1 MSQFRSSALAIKW
14 TELHKQRQ
22 QLIEGKNTPKTEEKI
37 DLISSLMSSCKTG
50 FMLPE
55 AKIKKSIKFL
65 KEHTGRQ
72 RIRYGVIPEGEKAHT
87 ILFKNIVLL
96 YVEQGENII
105 FREHSTE
112 K

>member
-1 MSQFRSSALAIKW
+1 MSQFRSSALAVKW

-22 QLIEGKNTPKTEEKI
+22 ELIEGKKNAKIEDKI

-65 KEHTGRQ
+65 KEQTGRE
-72 RIRYGVIPEGEKAHT
+72 RVKYGIMPEGLKPTT
-87 ILFKNIVLL
+87 ILFKNLVLL
-96 YVEQGENII
+96 YVEQGDHII
-105 FREHSTE
+105 FREYISE